1 MWECGNVGMWG
12 FENVGIREAKMHRT
26 KWKYDNAGIYA
37 PAKKKD
43 PEMAV
48 AKREGIFVKQKVH
61 LQCIIKK
68 PERRVPSGFMFSGQG
83 FESGI

>member
-1 MWECGNVGMWG
+1 MWG

-43 PEMAV
+43 PEMAA
-48 AKREGIFVKQKVH
+48 AKREGIFAKLKVH
-61 LQCIIKK
+61 HQYIIKK
-68 PERRVPSGFMFSGQG
+68 NLKGVSLQVLYFPVWDLNLAFKSGYD
-83 FESGI
+83 

>member
-1 MWECGNVGMWG
+1 MWG
-12 FENVGIREAKMHRT
+12 FENVWIREAKMHRT

-61 LQCIIKK
+61 LQCIIKNLK
-68 PERRVPSGFMFSGQG
+68 GASLQVLCFPVRDLNLVFKSGY
-83 FESGI
+83 E